1 MKEKDN
7 LTIYEKLVRSRIFF
21 IFLIPISLA
30 LLIGIFQ
37 QFYYR
42 YQVKKD
48 LDKLDT
54 EIANFNKQKEDLNN
68 LLDYYKNES
77 NLENEARVRLNLKK
91 EGEKVVIILPAATST
106 EKSGG
111 ISSQG
116 SENIENLPNYKQW
129 WHYFFPPKAPKGH

>member
-7 LTIYEKLVRSRIFF
+7 LTIYEKLIRSRIFF
-21 IFLIPISLA
+21 IFLIPIFLA
-30 LLIGIFQ
+30 LLVGIFQ
-37 QFYYR
+37 QFYHR
-42 YQVKKD
+42 HQVKKD

-91 EGEKVVIILPAATST
+91 EGEEVVIILPTATST

-111 ISSQG
+111 INSQG

-129 WHYFFPPKAPKGH
+129 WYYFFPRD

>member
-7 LTIYEKLVRSRIFF
+7 LTIYEKLIRSRIFF
-21 IFLIPISLA
+21 IVLIPISLA

-37 QFYYR
+37 QFYHR

-54 EIANFNKQKEDLNN
+54 EIANFNKQKEDLSS

-91 EGEKVVIILPAATST
+91 EGEEVVIILPTTTST

-111 ISSQG
+111 INSQG
-116 SENIENLPNYKQW
+116 SENIENLPNYEQW
-129 WHYFFPPKAPKGH
+129 WYYFFPRD

>member
-21 IFLIPISLA
+21 IVLIPIFLA
-30 LLIGIFQ
+30 LLVGIFQ
-37 QFYYR
+37 QFYHR

-48 LDKLDT
+48 LDKLDA

-91 EGEKVVIILPAATST
+91 EGEEVVIILPAATST
-106 EKSGG
+106 ESDK
-111 ISSQG
+111 ISSQKD
-116 SENIENLPNYKQW
+116 IENMPNYKQW
-129 WHYFFPPKAPKGH
+129 WHYFFGNWLK

>member
-7 LTIYEKLVRSRIFF
+7 LTIYEKLARSRIFF
-21 IFLIPISLA
+21 IFLIPIFLA

-48 LDKLDT
+48 LNKLGM

-68 LLDYYKNES
+68 LLDYYKNGS

-91 EGEKVVIILPAATST
+91 EGEEVVIILPTATST
-106 EKSGG
+106 ESDKVFSRKD
-111 ISSQG
+111 
-116 SENIENLPNYKQW
+116 IENLPNYKQW
-129 WHYFFPPKAPKGH
+129 WYYFFPRD